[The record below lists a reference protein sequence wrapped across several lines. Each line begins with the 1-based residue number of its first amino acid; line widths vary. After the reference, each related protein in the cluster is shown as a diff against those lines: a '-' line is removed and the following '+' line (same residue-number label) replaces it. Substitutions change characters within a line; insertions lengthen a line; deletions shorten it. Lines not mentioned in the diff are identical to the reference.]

1 MASDDVNHLRQAI
14 LALYSNTGATQ
25 EQANSWL
32 NAFSRAGVAW
42 EACVQLLDPAE
53 RPEVCFFC
61 ANMLLSKVR
70 AEWHKLSPEQQSTMG
85 GVISNKFQLFVS
97 QAEARLAMQRLGL
110 LLAAVASL
118 SGPQACQTFA
128 GQCVGMISGGE
139 GGQYHMSE
147 CALSMLTALAEEINN
162 MDKNRR
168 KELVDATSS
177 QWLDVARLA
186 QGFIPE
192 QMAAGARTGNYGLAH
207 GALLC
212 LQGWL
217 RLSSDPSSTVRM
229 SPGQLAAQHPQL
241 LTCLFSLL
249 GATATEAVTA
259 ERIETLACEILCELL
274 GPGPVGQDLQQ
285 ERLAVEAAMG
295 ALLALR
301 DLALTPGAQGT
312 GVARCAASIAS
323 ALAQRDTEAVCGNAA
338 APVPAANGAIS
349 NGTAAVAVSGQ
360 HVLPL
365 AELMLHLVA
374 RPERAVCESAV
385 EYFLMVNTL
394 PTDERHPQMVGPL
407 YLSLLQPLMKG
418 RACYAQ
424 QFVSWNE
431 EVDDDEEA
439 FHR

>member
-1 MASDDVNHLRQAI
+1 
-14 LALYSNTGATQ
+14 
-25 EQANSWL
+25 
-32 NAFSRAGVAW
+32 
-42 EACVQLLDPAE
+42 
-53 RPEVCFFC
+53 
-61 ANMLLSKVR
+61 
-70 AEWHKLSPEQQSTMG
+70 
-85 GVISNKFQLFVS
+85 
-97 QAEARLAMQRLGL
+97 
-110 LLAAVASL
+110 
-118 SGPQACQTFA
+118 
-128 GQCVGMISGGE
+128 
-139 GGQYHMSE
+139 MSE

-192 QMAAGARTGNYGLAH
+192 QMAAGNYGLAH